1 MFYMDE
7 SLERAQII
15 IDAFRRRTIEIQEQL
30 IAEQVAHEL
39 TKRQLSALVAQIQN
53 QGE

>member
-1 MFYMDE
+1 MDE

-15 IDAFRRRTIEIQEQL
+15 IDTFRRRTIEIQEQL

-39 TKRQLSALVAQIQN
+39 TKRNLSRLQSQMQTQ